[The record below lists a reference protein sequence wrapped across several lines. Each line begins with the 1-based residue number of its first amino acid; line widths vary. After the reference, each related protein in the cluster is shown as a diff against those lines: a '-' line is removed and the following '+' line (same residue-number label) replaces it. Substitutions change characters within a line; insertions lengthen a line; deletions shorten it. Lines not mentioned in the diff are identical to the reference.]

1 MTFEEL
7 LDEIIRKMPKY
18 ILLGDREKVEI
29 KKTLYVYITL
39 GKMKCTDERIY
50 WGNEKSAKEV
60 INQTKEDCKDLDIL
74 ARKKKLTCISIS
86 YLYKEILNRLGI
98 ECSIV
103 NLDEHSFHVK
113 NVIRLNSGR
122 GLLVDLQ
129 QDLSNIQS
137 KRKLEYFKTL
147 GTENFLPER
156 VLAYYLM
163 QIGYIFDERDYRNE
177 KIERVKN
184 RVRSLPIREVI
195 STIVGSSEIFK
206 GIENMEVPEAYIY
219 YKEVIDEILGNNKE
233 KDVYRFP
240 CYILDGKKN
249 PRYNTFCI
257 FQDSGNYRTLIPY
270 LYSKKHGRML
280 KCDLQTLESLQE
292 DGLFFGSS
300 KLSKG
305 GIKIRKYIQD
315 ARVSRKFREENGF
328 ER

>member
-7 LDEIIRKMPKY
+7 LDEIISKMPRY
-18 ILLGDREKVEI
+18 ILLGDKEKVEI
-29 KKTLYVYITL
+29 KKALYVYIIL
-39 GKMKCTDERIY
+39 GKMKSTDERIY
-50 WGNEKSAKEV
+50 WGNEKSARDV
-60 INQTKEDCKDLDIL
+60 IKQSKEDCKDLDVL
-74 ARKKKLTCISIS
+74 ARRKKLTCISIS

-98 ECSIV
+98 ECDVV
-103 NLDEHSFHVK
+103 NLDEHNVHVK
-113 NVIRLNSGR
+113 NVIRLDTGR

-137 KRKLEYFKTL
+137 KRKLEFFKTL
-147 GTENFLPER
+147 GSDDFLKDH
-156 VLAYYLM
+156 LLTYYLM
-163 QIGYIFDERDYRNE
+163 QIGYVFDEQDYRNE
-177 KIERVKN
+177 DIEIVKK
-184 RVRSLPIREVI
+184 RVRNLPVKEVI
-195 STIVGSSEIFK
+195 STIVGSNEIFK
-206 GIENMEVPEAYIY
+206 GIQNMEVPEAYIY
-219 YKEVIDEILGNNKE
+219 YKEVIDYILGNDRE

-240 CYILDGKKN
+240 CYILDGKNN

-257 FQDSGNYRTLIPY
+257 FQDTGNHRTLIPY

-280 KCDLQTLESLQE
+280 KCDLETLEGMQE